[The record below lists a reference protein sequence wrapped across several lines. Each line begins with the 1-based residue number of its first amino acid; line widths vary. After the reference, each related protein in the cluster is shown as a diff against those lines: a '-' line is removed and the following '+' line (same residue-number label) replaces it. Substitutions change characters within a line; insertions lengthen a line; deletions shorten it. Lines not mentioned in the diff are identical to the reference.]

1 MFSFRI
7 TINAFVQEERRL
19 YVCASETISYIG
31 APQGSCPDVRFSFCG
46 WEKGMRF
53 CFGHKVVFELQ
64 ESQLQKLDLEGVRI
78 RFSFTLKMLKCL
90 CFVVIFV
97 YEI

>member
-1 MFSFRI
+1 
-7 TINAFVQEERRL
+7 
-19 YVCASETISYIG
+19 
-31 APQGSCPDVRFSFCG
+31 
-46 WEKGMRF
+46 MRF